1 MNLGK
6 KKDQVF
12 PRSVLCLNQVNSQS
26 FPNPLNLL
34 NLLVCHLPSPYLIID
49 CYFVRSRYS
58 NRFWLI
64 DFQILRVTSRRS
76 VILYLRF
83 SFEGLNL
90 TW

>member
-12 PRSVLCLNQVNSQS
+12 PRSVLHLNQFNSQS
-26 FPNPLNLL
+26 FPNLLNLL
-34 NLLVCHLPSPYLIID
+34 NLLVYHLPSPYLMID
-49 CYFVRSRYS
+49 CYLVRSRYS

-76 VILYLRF
+76 VVLYLRF